1 MREIYVVLIFTL
13 LSFSEAFLLKK
24 LMKEELIMNKRGNG
38 WALLPLF
45 VFIIVY
51 IASALLAKDFY
62 TVSIIVPFLAATLVA
77 LVMNRKVKFED
88 KVEIFCKGAGNT
100 NIILMVLIFI
110 LAGAFAQVAKSMG
123 AVDSTVNLGLSILPS
138 NIMIAGIFVIACF
151 ISLSVGT
158 SMGTIVALVPIAV
171 GVAEK
176 TGILTAIAVAAVVCG
191 SMFGDNL
198 SMISDT
204 TIAATRTQGCE
215 MKDKFKMNFKI
226 VLPAAIITAFIFVL
240 IAKGG
245 AATTVEAL
253 DYSLIKI
260 VPYIAVI
267 VGALVGLN
275 VIVVLLGGIVIAG
288 IIGFIGG
295 SFDLLGFFG
304 AIADGI
310 GGMSELIII
319 SILIAGTIEIIKYNG
334 GIDFIINKGLRGF
347 KSKMGAELGIAALV
361 SLVDVCTANNTV
373 AIVTVGPIAKDI
385 SDEVGLE
392 PKRVAGIIDM
402 FSCVFQGIIPYGAQL
417 ISAAGLAALSPFA
430 IMKYLF
436 YPYLMGISA
445 IIAIVWYHRKKSKNI
460 VVRENK

>member
-1 MREIYVVLIFTL
+1 
-13 LSFSEAFLLKK
+13 
-24 LMKEELIMNKRGNG
+24 MNKRGNV
-38 WALLPLF
+38 WALLPLL

-51 IASALLAKDFY
+51 VGSALLAKDFY
-62 TVSIIVPFLAATLVA
+62 EVSIIVPFLAATLVA
-77 LVMNRKVKFED
+77 LVMNRKVKFDE

-100 NIILMVLIFI
+100 DIILMILIFI
-110 LAGAFAQVAKSMG
+110 LAGAFAEVAKAMG

-138 NIMIAGIFVIACF
+138 NIMIAGIFVVACF

-158 SMGTIVALVPIAV
+158 SMGTIVALTPIAV

-204 TIAATRTQGCE
+204 TIAATKTQGCE
-215 MKDKFKMNFKI
+215 MKEKFKMNFKI
-226 VLPAAIITAFIFVL
+226 VLPAAIITAFIFIL
-240 IAKGG
+240 ITKDG
-245 AATTVEAL
+245 TITVVETL

-267 VGALVGLN
+267 IGALVGLN
-275 VIVVLLGGIVIAG
+275 VIVVLVGGILIAG
-288 IIGFIGG
+288 VIGFIGG
-295 SFDLLGFFG
+295 SFDLLVFFG
-304 AIADGI
+304 AIANGI
-310 GGMSELIII
+310 SGMSELIII
-319 SILIAGTIEIIKYNG
+319 SILISGTIEIIKYNG
-334 GIDFIINKGLRGF
+334 GIDFIINKGLKGF
-347 KSKMGAELGIAALV
+347 KSKMGAELGIAVLV
-361 SLVDVCTANNTV
+361 SLVDICTANNTV

-392 PKRVAGIIDM
+392 PKRVAGIMDM
-402 FSCVFQGIIPYGAQL
+402 FACVFQGIIPYGAQL

-436 YPYLMGISA
+436 YPYLMGVSA
-445 IIAIVWYHRKKSKNI
+445 IIAIVWYHRKGNKSVSLKEEKL
-460 VVRENK
+460 V

>member
-1 MREIYVVLIFTL
+1 
-13 LSFSEAFLLKK
+13 
-24 LMKEELIMNKRGNG
+24 MNKRGNV
-38 WALLPLF
+38 WALLPLL

-51 IASALLAKDFY
+51 IGSALLAKDFY

-77 LVMNRKVKFED
+77 LVMNRKVNFDE

-100 NIILMVLIFI
+100 NIILMILIFI
-110 LAGAFAQVAKSMG
+110 LAGAFAEVAKSMG

-138 NIMIAGIFVIACF
+138 NIMIAGIFVISCF

-176 TGILTAIAVAAVVCG
+176 TGILTAIAVSAVVCG

-215 MKDKFKMNFKI
+215 MKEKFKMNFKI

-240 IAKGG
+240 ISKGG
-245 AATTVEAL
+245 SITSVEAL

-275 VIVVLLGGIVIAG
+275 VIVVLLGGILIAG
-288 IIGFIGG
+288 VIGFIGG

-304 AIADGI
+304 SIATGI

-319 SILIAGTIEIIKYNG
+319 SILISGTIEIIKYNG
-334 GIDFIINKGLRGF
+334 GIDFIINKGLKGF

-361 SLVDVCTANNTV
+361 SLVDICTANNTV

-392 PKRVAGIIDM
+392 PKRVAGIMDM
-402 FSCVFQGIIPYGAQL
+402 FACVFQGIIPYICSR
-417 ISAAGLAALSPFA
+417 ISSSFTFCNNEVFILSIFNG
-430 IMKYLF
+430 YFSYYSDSLV
-436 YPYLMGISA
+436 S
-445 IIAIVWYHRKKSKNI
+445 
-460 VVRENK
+460 

>member
-1 MREIYVVLIFTL
+1 
-13 LSFSEAFLLKK
+13 
-24 LMKEELIMNKRGNG
+24 MNKRGNV
-38 WALLPLF
+38 WALLPLL

-51 IASALLAKDFY
+51 VGSALLAKDFY
-62 TVSIIVPFLAATLVA
+62 AVSIIVPFFAATLVA
-77 LVMNRKVKFED
+77 LVMNRKVKFDE

-100 NIILMVLIFI
+100 DIILMILIFI
-110 LAGAFAQVAKSMG
+110 LAGAFAEVAKAMG

-138 NIMIAGIFVIACF
+138 NIMIAGIFVVACF

-158 SMGTIVALVPIAV
+158 SMGTIVALTPIAV

-204 TIAATRTQGCE
+204 TIAATKTQGCE
-215 MKDKFKMNFKI
+215 MKEKFKMNFKI
-226 VLPAAIITAFIFVL
+226 VLPAAIITAFIFIL
-240 IAKGG
+240 ITKDG
-245 AATTVEAL
+245 TITVVETL

-267 VGALVGLN
+267 IGALVGLN
-275 VIVVLLGGIVIAG
+275 VIVVLVGGILIAG
-288 IIGFIGG
+288 VIGFIGG
-295 SFDLLGFFG
+295 SFDLLVFFG
-304 AIADGI
+304 AIANGI
-310 GGMSELIII
+310 SGMSELIII
-319 SILIAGTIEIIKYNG
+319 SILISGTIEIIKYNG
-334 GIDFIINKGLRGF
+334 GIDFIINKGLKGF
-347 KSKMGAELGIAALV
+347 KSKMGAELGIAVLV
-361 SLVDVCTANNTV
+361 SLVDICTANNTV

-392 PKRVAGIIDM
+392 PKRVAGIMDM
-402 FSCVFQGIIPYGAQL
+402 FACVFQGIIPYGAQL

-436 YPYLMGISA
+436 YPYLMGVSA
-445 IIAIVWYHRKKSKNI
+445 IIAIVWYHRKGNKSVSLKEEKL
-460 VVRENK
+460 V